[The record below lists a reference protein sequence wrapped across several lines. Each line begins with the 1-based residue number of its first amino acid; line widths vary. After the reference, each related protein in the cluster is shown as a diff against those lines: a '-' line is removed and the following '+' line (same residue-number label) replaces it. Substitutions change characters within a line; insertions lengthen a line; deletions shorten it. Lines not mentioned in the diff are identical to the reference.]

1 MADDRAREL
10 RKFSTEAEARLWAA
24 LRSRRLGGVKF
35 RRQFPLGPFIVDFAS
50 TRHRLVIEADGGQH
64 ADSEADQARTRW
76 LEARGWRVLRFWNND
91 ILSNLDGV
99 LTTILTAL
107 DAGEPLARTAG
118 EGGAR
123 EAGG

>member
-35 RRQFPLGPFIVDFAS
+35 RRQFPLGSFIADFAS

-64 ADSEADQARTRW
+64 ADSEADRQRTRW
-76 LEARGWRVLRFWNND
+76 LEAHGWRVLRFWNND
-91 ILSNLDGV
+91 ILANLDGV
-99 LTTILTAL
+99 LATILMTL
-107 DAGEPLARTAG
+107 DAEEPLARTAG